1 MNISYVLLTAAKNEE
16 KYIRQTIESIVSQKI
31 LPEKW
36 VIVSD
41 ASTDSTD
48 DIIQEYA
55 YKFSFIQY
63 VRATD
68 QSKRDFASK
77 TFALNIGYKYLKDL
91 DYNFIGF
98 LDADVTFSPIYYE
111 TILNKFLLDLKLGV
125 AGGIF
130 YDVYDGKR
138 HKIPISYHS
147 VGGAVQ
153 LFRRKCYEDI
163 GGLVPLISGG
173 IDTYAEISARQ
184 YGWKVRTFDD
194 AEILHHRRTG
204 TAATKL
210 IRYKFRQGIVEYS
223 LGYYPLFQGLKCV
236 GRLVEKPYIIGAL
249 LRFSGF
255 WWATFKK
262 EKRTVSKDFLDYV
275 RKEQKER
282 FRNIF
287 LLKKEN
293 I

>member
-138 HKIPISYHS
+138 HKIPISYHMKIL
-147 VGGAVQ
+147 AV
-153 LFRRKCYEDI
+153 
-163 GGLVPLISGG
+163 
-173 IDTYAEISARQ
+173 
-184 YGWKVRTFDD
+184 
-194 AEILHHRRTG
+194 
-204 TAATKL
+204 
-210 IRYKFRQGIVEYS
+210 
-223 LGYYPLFQGLKCV
+223 
-236 GRLVEKPYIIGAL
+236 
-249 LRFSGF
+249 
-255 WWATFKK
+255 
-262 EKRTVSKDFLDYV
+262 
-275 RKEQKER
+275 
-282 FRNIF
+282 
-287 LLKKEN
+287 
-293 I
+293 